1 MNDESIQRQCFPL
14 IREIILAESPGPDRP
29 LLGHDIA
36 QFLLAHPDAPLEL
49 IQYVGPLGSPERYAH
64 NIVSWYGKAWTHH
77 SRTELSPEEMAWIVP
92 NFKGI
97 QRWRRTDKSRW
108 LYWPGTEE
116 PNADDEAL
124 LEAISPAKAARSRGQ
139 GHLLTYEQR
148 RAVELHAMRI
158 TDENFR
164 RQGWTVRDVSANQ
177 SYDLHCS
184 RAGETLRVE
193 VKGTIG
199 RGETIDLTRNEVQLA
214 QSDPAHSALAIV
226 SNIDLNPDTNETT
239 GGTFSLHLPWHID
252 DAQLVP
258 TAYRYTVT
266 RDPRTVPCEP

>member
-108 LYWPGTEE
+108 LYWPSTEE

-148 RAVELHAMRI
+148 RAVELHAMRV
-158 TDENFR
+158 TSPTRTFD
-164 RQGWTVRDVSANQ
+164 G
-177 SYDLHCS
+177 
-184 RAGETLRVE
+184 RAGRSATSLPTSRTTCTVAAQAKRSGSKSKALLGAARPSTSPEKKFSWPNPIPPTLPS
-193 VKGTIG
+193 
-199 RGETIDLTRNEVQLA
+199 
-214 QSDPAHSALAIV
+214 QSSAT
-226 SNIDLNPDTNETT
+226 ST
-239 GGTFSLHLPWHID
+239 
-252 DAQLVP
+252 
-258 TAYRYTVT
+258 
-266 RDPRTVPCEP
+266 